1 LIAASFFGGRGFLC
15 FGVPSRPRRR
25 YDVCFIS
32 IVAKNA
38 QRPPNSAGKIFLIES
53 VDRTIRAERGGAMS
67 ADRFNVNYSFSKNW
81 ELLESKYVGTG
92 HPDLTK

>member
-1 LIAASFFGGRGFLC
+1 
-15 FGVPSRPRRR
+15 
-25 YDVCFIS
+25 
-32 IVAKNA
+32 
-38 QRPPNSAGKIFLIES
+38 
-53 VDRTIRAERGGAMS
+53 MS

>member
-1 LIAASFFGGRGFLC
+1 MMKSATLGTFIDVNKLMASKVTTSWNLENF
-15 FGVPSRPRRR
+15 
-25 YDVCFIS
+25 
-32 IVAKNA
+32 
-38 QRPPNSAGKIFLIES
+38 GKIFLIES